1 MRTAPPRGLVGASG
15 VLSATRSRVPR
26 LPAGLVRRP
35 RLERL
40 LDDGVAAGTV
50 VVSGPAGS
58 GKTLLLASWAAGRRP
73 PVAWLSVEPSDADP
87 HQFWARVLAS
97 LQAVDD
103 VPPASLLATL
113 HPPSAH
119 DPRFVS
125 VLVEACTALPGPRVL
140 VLDDAHLVDGTPA
153 ERSLAGVVRRGLGG
167 LRLVVATRTV
177 PGLPLQRL
185 RLEGR
190 LTELR
195 AGDLQFD
202 AAEAAQLLRAH
213 GVVLPPAQL
222 ATLLEKTEG
231 WAAGLRLAALS
242 LQSAGDVGA
251 VVEQLAGDQRAVA
264 DYFMQEVLDGQ
275 DPELTG
281 FLLDTCVVHRISG
294 DLADALTGRSDG
306 RLLLGR
312 LARANLF
319 VVALDD
325 RNEWYRYHQLFGDL
339 LRHRLR
345 AQAPGRRRE
354 LHRRAAAWFAARGE
368 LLEAA
373 RHLRAAEDWTALARF
388 VLRAAGAEMLGTERA
403 ALVALLADVPVDLVT
418 RHAEVAAAT
427 TVASYAEYDAGGLA
441 SRIARARTL
450 LPGLPAR
457 DAQLTEAVLTTLEAL
472 LAWMRADAAAQ
483 VRSSEQALRR
493 LEDVLP
499 EEMPAVP
506 VYRIAATTVQAMGR
520 LWSGELGEAET
531 ALRRTVTAV
540 SARQA
545 MTPVLAL
552 HLHGNLA
559 VLEAM
564 GGRLHEARRDV
575 DIALAVA
582 EESGWTFLPQ
592 AATAYVAES
601 LIRLLEVDT
610 EACAAALA
618 RGRACVGDLRDRY
631 AETGLSLVGARLEVS
646 RGDLRA
652 ARAALAQLR
661 RRTAGWAMPRFLEQ
675 WCTLVEAEVL
685 LAEGHPEEVARLL
698 AAART
703 AATGGERPHAHRL
716 VLLARSRLLAGR
728 PQECLQVLRPLL
740 EEPPEDRGPATD
752 LWVLAALAHD
762 RLRED
767 APAQAALD
775 RALAVAAP
783 EAIARPFLVAGDGTL
798 RLLQRY
804 GRAHPDHDGFAAHL
818 VERLGGAARPAAPPA
833 PAEPLTNRE
842 RSVLQLLPTM
852 MSNSEI
858 AGELYLSVN
867 TVKVHLKS
875 LYRKLGVGTRR
886 QAVLRA
892 AELGLLGGSPPAPRS
907 PARGDPAAPGPA

>member
-1 MRTAPPRGLVGASG
+1 MRTAPTRGLVGASG
-15 VLSATRSRVPR
+15 GLTATRSLVPR

-40 LDDGVAAGTV
+40 LDDGVADGTV

-58 GKTLLLASWAAGRRP
+58 GKTLLLASWATGRRP
-73 PVAWLSVEPSDADP
+73 PVAWLSVEPADADP
-87 HQFWARVLAS
+87 HQFWARVLSS
-97 LQAVDD
+97 LQAVHD
-103 VPPASLLATL
+103 VPPTSPLATL

-140 VLDDAHLVDGTPA
+140 VLDDAHLIAGTPA
-153 ERSLAGVVRRGLGG
+153 EQSLAAVVRRGLGG
-167 LRLVVATRTV
+167 LRLVVATRTA

-195 AGDLQFD
+195 AGDLEFD
-202 AAEAAQLLRAH
+202 AEESAQLLRAH

-222 ATLLEKTEG
+222 AALLEKTEG

-242 LQSAGDVGA
+242 LESSGDLGA

-264 DYFMQEVLDGQ
+264 DYFVQEVLDGQ

-294 DLADALTGRSDG
+294 DLADALTGRADG

-325 RNEWYRYHQLFGDL
+325 RGEWYRCHQLFGDL

-345 AQAPGRRRE
+345 TQAPERRQE

-388 VLRAAGAEMLGTERA
+388 VLRSAGAEMLGTERA

-441 SRIARARTL
+441 SRIARARAL
-450 LPGLPAR
+450 LPGLPPR

-472 LAWMRADAAAQ
+472 LAWMHADAAAQ

-531 ALRRTVTAV
+531 ALRRTIRAV

-564 GGRLHEARRDV
+564 GGRLHAARRDV

-592 AATAYVAES
+592 AATAYLAES
-601 LIRLLEVDT
+601 LIRLLEADT

-618 RGRACVGDLRDRY
+618 RGLACVGNLRDRY

-652 ARAALAQLR
+652 ARAGLAQLR
-661 RRTAGWAMPRFLEQ
+661 RRTADWAMPRFLGQ

-685 LAEGHPEEVARLL
+685 LAEGHPEEVAHLL
-698 AAART
+698 AAARP
-703 AATGGERPHAHRL
+703 AAAGERPHAHRL
-716 VLLARSRLLAGR
+716 VLLARSRLVAGR
-728 PQECLQVLRPLL
+728 PQECLQVLQPLL
-740 EEPPEDRGPATD
+740 EHPPEDRGPATD

-775 RALAVAAP
+775 RALTVAAP
-783 EAIARPFLVAGDGTL
+783 EGIARPFLVAGDGAL
-798 RLLQRY
+798 RLLERH
-804 GRAHPDHDGFAAHL
+804 GRAHPSHGGFAAHL
-818 VERLGGAARPAAPPA
+818 IERLGGAARPAAPPG

-892 AELGLLGGSPPAPRS
+892 GELGLLGGSSSGPTITR
-907 PARGDPAAPGPA
+907 RG

>member
-1 MRTAPPRGLVGASG
+1 MRTAPTRGLVGASG
-15 VLSATRSRVPR
+15 VLTGTRSFVPR

-40 LDDGVAAGTV
+40 VEDGATAGVV

-58 GKTLLLASWAAGRRP
+58 GKTLLLASWATGRRP
-73 PVAWLSVEPSDADP
+73 PVAWLSVEAADADP
-87 HQFWARVLAS
+87 HQFWARVLSS

-103 VPPASLLATL
+103 VPPAGRLATL

-125 VLVEACTALPGPRVL
+125 ALVEACTALPGPRVL
-140 VLDDAHLVDGTPA
+140 VLDDAHLIAGTPA
-153 ERSLAGVVRRGLGG
+153 ERSLAAVVRRGLGG

-177 PGLPLQRL
+177 LGLPLQRM

-190 LTELR
+190 LAELR
-195 AGDLQFD
+195 AEDLQFD
-202 AAEAAQLLRAH
+202 AEEAAQLLRAH
-213 GVVLPPAQL
+213 GVGLRPAQL

-242 LQSAGDVGA
+242 LEGSEDLDAA
-251 VVEQLAGDQRAVA
+251 VEQIAGDQRAVT
-264 DYFMQEVLDGQ
+264 DYFVQEVLDGQ

-294 DLADALTGRSDG
+294 DLADALTGRPDG

-325 RNEWYRYHQLFGDL
+325 RGEWYRYHQLFGDL

-345 AQAPGRRRE
+345 AQDPGRRQE

-373 RHLRAAEDWTALARF
+373 RHLRAAEAWTALARF
-388 VLRAAGAEMLGTERA
+388 VLRSAGAEMLGTERA

-427 TVASYAEYDAGGLA
+427 TVASYAQYDAGGLA

-450 LPGLPAR
+450 LPGLPPR

-472 LAWMRADAAAQ
+472 LAWMQADAAAQ
-483 VRSSEQALRR
+483 VRSSAAALRR
-493 LEDVLP
+493 LEGVLP
-499 EEMPAVP
+499 EEVPAAP

-520 LWSGELGEAET
+520 LWSGELGEAGT
-531 ALRRTVTAV
+531 ALRRTIAAV
-540 SARQA
+540 AARQA

-564 GGRLHEARRDV
+564 GGRLHEARRHV

-592 AATAYVAES
+592 AATAYLAES
-601 LIRLLEVDT
+601 LVRLLEVDT
-610 EACAAALA
+610 VACAAALS
-618 RGRACVGDLRDRY
+618 RGRACVGELRDRY
-631 AETGLSLVGARLEVS
+631 AETGLALVGVRLEVS

-652 ARAALAQLR
+652 ARAALVQVR
-661 RRTAGWAMPRFLEQ
+661 RRSADWTMPRFLGQ

-685 LAEGHPEEVARLL
+685 LVEGLPGEAAHLL
-698 AAART
+698 AADRT
-703 AATGGERPHAHRL
+703 AAGERPHAHRL

-728 PQECLQVLRPLL
+728 PQDCLQVLQPLL
-740 EEPPEDRGPATD
+740 EDPPEDRGPATE

-767 APAQAALD
+767 ASAQAALA

-783 EAIARPFLVAGDGTL
+783 EGIVRPFLLAGDGAL
-798 RLLQRY
+798 RLLEQH
-804 GRAHPDHDGFAAHL
+804 GRAHASHGGFAAHL
-818 VERLGGAARPAAPPA
+818 VERLGGAARPGAPPG

-852 MSNSEI
+852 MSNAEI

-892 AELGLLGGSPPAPRS
+892 RELGLLGGSSTGPPTPR
-907 PARGDPAAPGPA
+907 PG